1 MAQFEFTKETAFV
14 AIAKIS
20 DAISK
25 INDDKTYI
33 VKIEKKRKK
42 RSNSA
47 NAYAWALLDK
57 LAAKTGIKREMIYRE
72 IIRNI
77 GGNSYIATVRKDKAG
92 ALINDWQ
99 EHGIGWITDII
110 EETEYET
117 SIMLYQGSSV
127 YDTVQM
133 HRLIDLIV
141 QECEQNDI
149 ETLTPRE
156 LALLEY

>member
-25 INDDKTYI
+25 IDDDKEYV

-57 LAAKTGIKREMIYRE
+57 LAEKTGISREAIYRD

-77 GGNSYIATVRKDKAG
+77 GGNSYIITIPTHKAPNLILDWEHNGLGWVADTVEAHLD
-92 ALINDWQ
+92 
-99 EHGIGWITDII
+99 ETTII
-110 EETEYET
+110 
-117 SIMLYQGSSV
+117 LYKGSSV
-127 YDTVQM
+127 YDTAQM

>member
-1 MAQFEFTKETAFV
+1 MAQFEFTKDSAFV

-20 DAISK
+20 DAINR
-25 INDDKTYI
+25 IDNNDPYI
-33 VKIEKKRKK
+33 IKIEKKRKK
-42 RSNSA
+42 RSKSA
-47 NAYAWALLDK
+47 NAYAWTLIDK
-57 LAAKTGIKREMIYRE
+57 LAEKTGIKKEEIYRD

-77 GGNSYIATVRKDKAG
+77 GGNCYMAVVGTTRAG

-99 EHGIGWITDII
+99 EKGLGWVADII
-110 EETEYET
+110 EQNEDNTT
-117 SIMLYQGSSV
+117 LFLYQGSSV
-127 YDTVQM
+127 YDTAQM
-133 HRLIDLIV
+133 NRLISLLV

>member
-1 MAQFEFTKETAFV
+1 MAQFEFTKDSAFV

-20 DAISK
+20 DAINR
-25 INDDKTYI
+25 IDNNDTYI
-33 VKIEKKRKK
+33 IKIEKKRQK
-42 RSNSA
+42 RSKSA
-47 NAYAWALLDK
+47 NAYAWTLIDK
-57 LAAKTGIKREMIYRE
+57 LAEKTGIKKEEIYRD

-77 GGNSYIATVRKDKAG
+77 GGNCYMAVVGTKRAG

-99 EHGIGWITDII
+99 EKGLGWVADII
-110 EETEYET
+110 EQNEDNTT
-117 SIMLYQGSSV
+117 LFLYQGSSV
-127 YDTVQM
+127 YDTAQM
-133 HRLIDLIV
+133 NRLISLLV

>member
-1 MAQFEFTKETAFV
+1 MAQFEFTRETAFV

-20 DAISK
+20 DAIGK

-33 VKIEKKRKK
+33 VKIEKKRQK

-99 EHGIGWITDII
+99 EHGIGWIADII

-127 YDTVQM
+127 YDTAQM